1 MNRFVLSRDYAYISA
16 ANDNEECPMTQDHEA
31 RIEQLEID
39 LAHANRTIEDLN
51 SVAVTHGKQ
60 IDRLTQLLA
69 KMTDQMEELAEQVL
83 PAHRI
88 DKPPH
93 Y

>member
-1 MNRFVLSRDYAYISA
+1 
-16 ANDNEECPMTQDHEA
+16 MTQDHEP

-39 LAHANRTIEDLN
+39 LAHANRTIDDLN
-51 SVAVTHGKQ
+51 GMVVEQGTR
-60 IDRLTQLLA
+60 IDRLTRLVS
-69 KMTDQMEELAEQVL
+69 KMTDQMEELAEHVL
-83 PAHRI
+83 PAHHV

>member
-1 MNRFVLSRDYAYISA
+1 
-16 ANDNEECPMTQDHEA
+16 MTQDQEA

-51 SVAVTHGKQ
+51 GMVVEQGKQ
-60 IDRLTQLLA
+60 IDRLNRLLS
-69 KMTDQMEELAEQVL
+69 KMTDQVEELADHVL
-83 PAHRI
+83 PAHQI

>member
-1 MNRFVLSRDYAYISA
+1 
-16 ANDNEECPMTQDHEA
+16 MTQDHEA

-39 LAHANRTIEDLN
+39 LAHANRTIDDLN
-51 SVAVTHGKQ
+51 GVVVEQGTR
-60 IDRLTQLLA
+60 IDRLTRLVS
-69 KMTDQMEELAEQVL
+69 KMTDQVEELAEHVL
-83 PAHRI
+83 PAHHV

>member
-1 MNRFVLSRDYAYISA
+1 MK
-16 ANDNEECPMTQDHEA
+16 QDHDA
-31 RIEQLEID
+31 RIERLEID
-39 LAHANRTIEDLN
+39 LAHANRTIDDLN
-51 SVAVTHGKQ
+51 SVVVEQGKQ
-60 IDRLTQLLA
+60 VDRLTRLLA
-69 KMTDQMEELAEQVL
+69 QMTDQVEELAEHVL

>member
-1 MNRFVLSRDYAYISA
+1 
-16 ANDNEECPMTQDHEA
+16 MTQDHEA

-39 LAHANRTIEDLN
+39 LAHANRTIDDLN
-51 SVAVTHGKQ
+51 TMVVEQGKQ
-60 IDRLTQLLA
+60 IDRLTRLVSQ
-69 KMTDQMEELAEQVL
+69 MTDQVEELAEQVL
-83 PAHRI
+83 PAHQI